1 MYPNIIIL
9 TGVSGSGKTT
19 LGKALA
25 ATIHFDFIDGD
36 DFHPKENIEKM
47 KNNIPLGDEDRWPWL
62 DALNDYIKSIPNSHL
77 IIACSALK
85 EVYRDRLAK
94 GIPSKN
100 IQWFHL
106 QGTFSLIEK
115 RLATRAGHFMHR
127 SLLQSQFDIYEKPN
141 YGLFL
146 NIGLPKEEN
155 MEQMIQELKKS
166 FVGVI
171 GMGVMGKSLARN
183 IAAKGYS
190 ISIFN
195 RHIADKEVDIALKAK
210 AQNPELKNA
219 IPFDDV
225 EKFVSSLSTPK
236 KIILMVHAGTAV
248 DDLMNQILPFL
259 EPGDVVLDGGNSFYK
274 DSEIREKYLSLKGV
288 HFVGCGISGGEEGA
302 LHGPSI
308 MPGGSKIGY
317 EILKDLMED
326 IAAKNQ
332 AGNTCCSYIGKGGSG
347 HFVKMV
353 HNGIEYAEM
362 QLIADMYSH
371 LRWDQN
377 KTIAEIRDLFKEWCM
392 SDPSYLLEITIDILD
407 KKDVDEKPLL
417 DKIRDIAQNKGT
429 GGWTTQVACD
439 LGTPIPSITESLYA
453 RYLSAGKDDRVSLSA
468 KYIKPTVSV
477 ITDLES
483 LRSTFLFCRMMNHIQ
498 GLEMIKHASD
508 VYSWNIDLKG
518 LLQTWSGGCIIRS
531 HLLENIDRALPE
543 QNHILHAAWIC
554 DFINQNWQD
563 IQNTVSILAQSNQ
576 PFAVIFSAIHYFKSM
591 TQEYSNANMIQAQR
605 DYFGAHTYQRVDT
618 MDDQFFHTQWIIK

>member
-1 MYPNIIIL
+1 MTTKIIFL

-25 ATIHFDFIDGD
+25 SRIHFDFIDAD

-47 KNNIPLGDEDRWPWL
+47 KNNIALVDEDRWPWL
-62 DALNDYIKSIPNSHL
+62 ESINHYITSLDNPRL
-77 IIACSALK
+77 VLACSALK

-94 GIPSKN
+94 GIPSKK

-106 QGTFSLIEK
+106 QGPLLLIEK
-115 RLATRAGHFMHR
+115 RLATRAGHFMHN
-127 SLLQSQFDIYEKPN
+127 SLLQSQFDIYEKPAN
-141 YGLFL
+141 GIVLE
-146 NIGLPKEEN
+146 IEKPQEEN
-155 MEQMIQELKKS
+155 IKQMIAELKKS

-195 RHIADKEVDIALKAK
+195 RHVAGKEVDIAVKTVN
-210 AQNPELKNA
+210 QNQELKNTL
-219 IPFDDV
+219 PFDDI
-225 EKFVSSLSTPK
+225 EKFVSSLSAPK
-236 KIILMVHAGTAV
+236 TIILMINAGAAV
-248 DDLMNQILPFL
+248 DEITHQLLPFL
-259 EPGDVVLDGGNSFYK
+259 EAGDVVLDGGNSLYT
-274 DSEIREKYLSLKGV
+274 DSEIREKYLSQKGV
-288 HFVGCGISGGEEGA
+288 HFIGCGISGGEEGA
-302 LHGPSI
+302 LLGPSI
-308 MPGGSKIGY
+308 MPGGSFDGY
-317 EILKDLMED
+317 LILKDLLED

-377 KTIAEIRDLFKEWCM
+377 KAIKEVSHIFKKWCQ
-392 SDPSYLLEITIDILD
+392 SDPSYLMEITIDILD
-407 KKDVDEKPLL
+407 QKDDDGSPLL
-417 DKIRDIAQNKGT
+417 DKIRDRAQNKGT
-429 GGWTTQVACD
+429 GGWTTQAACD

-453 RYLSAGKDDRVSLSA
+453 RYLSSDKNERVSLSA
-468 KYIKPTVSV
+468 KYIKPPISV
-477 ITDLES
+477 ISDLES
-483 LRSTFLFCRMMNHIQ
+483 LRSTFLFCRIMNHVQ

-508 VYSWNIDLKG
+508 KYSWHIDIKG

-531 HLLENIDRALPE
+531 SLLERIGEDLIDHA
-543 QNHILHAAWIC
+543 HILHATWIG

-563 IQNTVSILAQSNQ
+563 IQKTVSILAQSHQ
-576 PFAVIFSAIHYFKSM
+576 PYAVIFASIQYFKHI
-591 TQEYSNANMIQAQR
+591 TQENSNANMIQAQR
-605 DYFGAHTYQRVDT
+605 DYFGAHTYQRIDAE
-618 MDDQFFHTQWIIK
+618 DDQFFHTQWIIK